1 MKKQSLSWVLF
12 LLIAC
17 SSPKSDPS
25 NCPVADIR
33 AGIESPK
40 SLKLSDEIESVDYV
54 PLEVT
59 SDDASLIDGVAN

>member
-1 MKKQSLSWVLF
+1 MKRLNLSWVLF

-33 AGIESPK
+33 AGLENPK

-59 SDDASLIDGVAN
+59 SAV